1 LQPRSTDFA
10 AAPMTQTPAD
20 NDTIS
25 QSVPGADLR
34 WLADRLERLLRDEAR
49 AHGISV

>member
-1 LQPRSTDFA
+1 
-10 AAPMTQTPAD
+10 MTQTPAD